1 MSKYIYALLGSL
13 LISSAAFA
21 TPAVSTQNQP
31 EPYKYGDKMDV
42 AKVISMSKIPNDLCE
57 AVPATMTYLDSKGVQ
72 HTMEYQVLA
81 DGCTQ

>member
-1 MSKYIYALLGSL
+1 M
-13 LISSAAFA
+13 
-21 TPAVSTQNQP
+21 
-31 EPYKYGDKMDV
+31 YKYGDKLDV
-42 AKVISMSKIPNDLCE
+42 AKVLSMSKIPDNLCE

>member
-21 TPAVSTQNQP
+21 GTLGTNQTQP
-31 EPYKYGDKMDV
+31 EPYKYGDKLDI
-42 AKVISMSKIPNDLCE
+42 AKVVSLSKIPNDVCE
-57 AVPATMTYLDSKGVQ
+57 AVPATMTYVDSKGVQ

>member
-21 TPAVSTQNQP
+21 APAVSTQSQP
-31 EPYKYGDKMDV
+31 EPYKYGDKLDIVKVV
-42 AKVISMSKIPNDLCE
+42 ALSKIPNDVCE
-57 AVPATMTYLDSKGVQ
+57 AVPATMTYVDSKGVQ

>member
-1 MSKYIYALLGSL
+1 MSKYIYAILGSL
-13 LISSAAFA
+13 VISSAAFA
-21 TPAVSTQNQP
+21 ATSTTP
-31 EPYKYGDKMDV
+31 EMYKYGDKLDV
-42 AKVISMSKIPNDLCE
+42 AKVLSMSKIPDNLCE

>member
-1 MSKYIYALLGSL
+1 MSKYLYVLLGSL
-13 LISSAAFA
+13 VISSSAFA
-21 TPAVSTQNQP
+21 DTNTTTAEV
-31 EPYKYGDKMDV
+31 YKYGDKLDV
-42 AKVISMSKIPNDLCE
+42 AKVVALSKIPNDLCE

>member
-21 TPAVSTQNQP
+21 GTSVTNQNQP
-31 EPYKYGDKMDV
+31 EPYNYGDKMNV
-42 AKVISMSKIPNDLCE
+42 AKVISMSKIPNDVCE

>member
-13 LISSAAFA
+13 VISSAAFA
-21 TPAVSTQNQP
+21 DTNTTTPEV
-31 EPYKYGDKMDV
+31 YKYGDKLDV
-42 AKVISMSKIPNDLCE
+42 VKVVALSKIPTDLCE
-57 AVPATMTYLDSKGVQ
+57 AVPATMTYLDSQGVQ

>member
-1 MSKYIYALLGSL
+1 MSKYIYALLGSI

-21 TPAVSTQNQP
+21 DTNTTTSEV
-31 EPYKYGDKMDV
+31 YKYGDKLDV
-42 AKVISMSKIPNDLCE
+42 AKVVALSKIPNDLYE
-57 AVPATMTYLDSKGVQ
+57 AVPVIMTYLDSQGVQ

>member
-13 LISSAAFA
+13 LISSSAFA
-21 TPAVSTQNQP
+21 ATSTTTPEMYQ
-31 EPYKYGDKMDV
+31 YGDKLDV
-42 AKVISMSKIPNDLCE
+42 SKVVSMSKIPNDLCE
-57 AVPATMTYLDSKGVQ
+57 AVPATMTYLDPKGVQ

>member
-13 LISSAAFA
+13 LMTSTAFA
-21 TPAVSTQNQP
+21 ATSTPEV
-31 EPYKYGDKMDV
+31 YHYGDKMDV
-42 AKVISMSKIPNDLCE
+42 AKVVSMSKIPNDVCE